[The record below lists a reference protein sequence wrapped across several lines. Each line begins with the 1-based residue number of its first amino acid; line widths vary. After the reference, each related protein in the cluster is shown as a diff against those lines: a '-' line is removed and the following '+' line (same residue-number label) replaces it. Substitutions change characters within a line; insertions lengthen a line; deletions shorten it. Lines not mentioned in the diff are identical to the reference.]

1 MRSYAMEF
9 IGTLFLVLAIGLTGD
24 PWAIGAMLIA
34 LIYMGGYISGA
45 HYNPAVTIAIWMR
58 GKLSTRNVLPYIFAQ
73 VLGALVAAATC
84 YYMTGKTFAPTPG
97 HEVAASQAIVA
108 EIIFTFLLATVILN
122 VGTTKKLEGN
132 QIYGLAIGLTVTAGA
147 LCVGKISGAV
157 FNPAVG
163 IGPILVDAM
172 NDGTSFGNLYIYLVG
187 PFVGGV
193 LSVAVFRFLNCDEF
207 VS

>member
-1 MRSYAMEF
+1 MRSYTMEF
-9 IGTLFLVLAIGLTGD
+9 IGTMFLVLAIGLTGD

-58 GKLSTRNVLPYIFAQ
+58 GKLAIRDVLPYIFAQ

-84 YYMTGKTFAPTPG
+84 YYMTGKTFAPAPG
-97 HEVAASQAIVA
+97 TEVTVSQAITA
-108 EIIFTFLLATVILN
+108 EIVFTFLLVTVILN
-122 VGTTKKLEGN
+122 VATTKKLEGN

-163 IGPILVDAM
+163 LGPILVDTM
-172 NDGTSFGNLYIYLVG
+172 NDGMSLGNLYLYFVG
-187 PFVGGV
+187 PFIGAI

-207 VS
+207 